1 MAYSSS
7 GGSFSFAAG
16 EQHFIPEVFSKKLQA
31 KFYAQTVLSEVTT
44 NEYEGEISGL
54 GNKVNIRT
62 VPAVTVADYTGSLSY
77 SDVTSST
84 IELDINK
91 AKSYAFK
98 VDDILRMQADIDFMN
113 EAAQDAAQN
122 MKIAIEQDVF
132 ANVAAGSSL
141 TDINNPSN
149 TPATITSSTVLGH
162 ILDAG
167 EQLDD
172 NNIPEDG
179 RFMIVNPAVA
189 TLIKQ
194 SELRQ
199 AYLTGDSVSPLRNG
213 FIGKIDRFDMYVSNN
228 LSTTSGVTS
237 GLYGHP
243 KAIAYA
249 SQMTNTETVRLES
262 SFGDGV
268 RGLAVYGYKVVL
280 PTAIGEFK
288 LQVA

>member
-16 EQHFIPEVFSKKLQA
+16 EQHFIPEVFSRKLQA

-62 VPAVTVADYTGSLSY
+62 VPAVSVADYTGSLSY

-84 IELDINK
+84 IELNIDK

-98 VDDILRMQADIDFMN
+98 VDDILKEQADIDFMN
-113 EAAQDAAQN
+113 EAANDAAQN

-141 TDINNPSN
+141 TDINATPSN
-149 TPATITSSTVLGH
+149 ITSTNVLGF

-167 EQLDD
+167 QQLDE

-179 RFMIVNPAVA
+179 RFMIINPAVA
-189 TLIKQ
+189 TLLKQ

-199 AYLTGDSVSPLRNG
+199 AYLTGDNVSPLRNG
-213 FIGKIDRFDMYVSNN
+213 FIGTVDRFNMYVSNN
-228 LSTTSGVTS
+228 LSTSAGVTS

-268 RGLAVYGYKVVL
+268 RGLSVYGYKVIL

>member
-1 MAYSSS
+1 MALSSS
-7 GGSFSFAAG
+7 SGSFSFAAG

-54 GNKVNIRT
+54 GNKVNIRA

-77 SDVTSST
+77 ADVTSST

-98 VDDILRMQADIDFMN
+98 VDDILRRQADIDFMN
-113 EAAQDAAQN
+113 EAAGDAAQN
-122 MKIAIEQDVF
+122 MKIEIEQDVF
-132 ANVAAGSSL
+132 GNVAAGSSI
-141 TDINNPSN
+141 TDVNATPSN
-149 TPATITSSTVLGH
+149 ITTSNVLGF
-162 ILDAG
+162 ILDCG
-167 EQLDD
+167 ENLDT
-172 NNIPEDG
+172 NNIPEED
-179 RFMIVNPAVA
+179 RFLIINPAVA
-189 TLIKQ
+189 SILKQ

-213 FIGKIDRFDMYVSNN
+213 FIGMVDRFKVYVSNN
-228 LSTTSGVTS
+228 LSTSSGVTS

-249 SQMTNTETVRLES
+249 SQMTNTESVRLES

-268 RGLAVYGYKVVL
+268 RGLAVYGYKVVV

-288 LQVA
+288 LQTA

>member
-7 GGSFSFAAG
+7 SGSFSFAAG

-77 SDVTSST
+77 ADVTSST

-141 TDINNPSN
+141 TDINS
-149 TPATITSSTVLGH
+149 TPADITSSTVLGH
-162 ILDAG
+162 ILSAG

-172 NNIPEDG
+172 NNIPEEG

-213 FIGKIDRFDMYVSNN
+213 FIGKIDRFNMYVSNN

-268 RGLAVYGYKVVL
+268 RGLSVYGYKVIL

>member
-1 MAYSSS
+1 MAYSTS
-7 GGSFSFAAG
+7 GGNFAFAAG
-16 EQHFIPEVFSKKLQA
+16 ENHFIPEVFSKKLQA
-31 KFYAQTVLSEVTT
+31 KFYSQTMLSEVTT

-54 GNKVNIRT
+54 GNKVNSRT
-62 VPAVTVADYTGSLSY
+62 VPAVSVADYSGSISY

-98 VDDILRMQADIDFMN
+98 VDDILREQADIDFMN
-113 EAAQDAAQN
+113 EAANDAAQN

-141 TDINNPSN
+141 TDING
-149 TPATITSSTVLGH
+149 TPANVTSANVLGH

-167 EQLDD
+167 QQLDE

-179 RFMIVNPAVA
+179 RFMIINPAVA
-189 TLIKQ
+189 TVLKQ

-199 AYLTGDSVSPLRNG
+199 AYLTGDNVSPLRNG
-213 FIGKIDRFDMYVSNN
+213 FIGTVDRFNMYVSNN
-228 LSTTSGVTS
+228 LSTASGVTS

-243 KAIAYA
+243 KAVAYA

-268 RGLAVYGYKVVL
+268 RGLAVYGYKVIL
-280 PTAIGEFK
+280 PTAVGEFK
-288 LQVA
+288 LQTA

>member
-16 EQHFIPEVFSKKLQA
+16 EQHFIPEVFSRKLQA

-62 VPAVTVADYTGSLSY
+62 VPAVSVADYTGSLSY

-84 IELDINK
+84 IELNIDK

-98 VDDILRMQADIDFMN
+98 VDDILKEQADIDFMN
-113 EAAQDAAQN
+113 EAANDAAQN

-141 TDINNPSN
+141 TDINATPSN
-149 TPATITSSTVLGH
+149 ITSANVLGF

-167 EQLDD
+167 QQLDE

-179 RFMIVNPAVA
+179 RFMIINPAVA
-189 TLIKQ
+189 TLLKQ

-199 AYLTGDSVSPLRNG
+199 AYLTGDNVSPLRNG
-213 FIGKIDRFDMYVSNN
+213 FIGTVDRFNMYVSNN
-228 LSTTSGVTS
+228 LSTSAGVTS

-268 RGLAVYGYKVVL
+268 RGLSVYGYKVIL

>member
-1 MAYSSS
+1 MAYTLSS
-7 GGSFSFAAG
+7 GAFAFAAG

-31 KFYAQTVLSEVTT
+31 KFYSQTVLSEITT
-44 NEYEGEISGL
+44 NEYEGEISGM

-62 VPAVTVADYTGSLSY
+62 VPAITVADYSGSLSY
-77 SDVTSST
+77 ADVTSGT

-98 VDDILRMQADIDFMN
+98 VDDILKSQADIDYMN
-113 EAAQDAAQN
+113 EAANDAAQN
-122 MKIAIEQDVF
+122 MKIAIETDVLG
-132 ANVAAGSSL
+132 NIAAGSSL
-141 TDINNPSN
+141 TDINA
-149 TPATITSSTVLGH
+149 TPANITSANVLGQM
-162 ILDAG
+162 IEAG
-167 EQLDD
+167 QQLDE
-172 NNIPEDG
+172 NNIPEED
-179 RFMIVNPAVA
+179 RFMIINPAVA
-189 TLIKQ
+189 SVLKQ

-213 FIGKIDRFDMYVSNN
+213 YIGMVDRFKVYVSNN

-243 KAIAYA
+243 KAVAFA

-268 RGLAVYGYKVVL
+268 RGLSVYGYKVIL

-288 LQVA
+288 LQTA

>member
-7 GGSFSFAAG
+7 SGSFSFASG

-31 KFYAQTVLSEVTT
+31 KFYAQTILSEVTT

-54 GNKVNIRT
+54 GNKVNIRS

-77 SDVTSST
+77 ADVTSGT
-84 IELDINK
+84 IELNIDK

-98 VDDILRMQADIDFMN
+98 VDDILREQADIDFMN
-113 EAAQDAAQN
+113 EAANDAAQN

-141 TDINNPSN
+141 TDINATPSN
-149 TPATITSSTVLGH
+149 LTSSNILGF

-167 EQLDD
+167 QTLDE

-179 RFMIVNPAVA
+179 RYMIISPAAA
-189 TLIKQ
+189 TLLKQ

-199 AYLTGDSVSPLRNG
+199 AYLTGDNVSPLRNG
-213 FIGKIDRFDMYVSNN
+213 FIGTVDRFNMYVSNN
-228 LSTTSGVTS
+228 LVTASGVTS

-249 SQMTNTETVRLES
+249 SQMTNTESVRLES

-288 LQVA
+288 LKFA

>member
-1 MAYSSS
+1 MAYTLSS
-7 GGSFSFAAG
+7 GAFAFAAG

-31 KFYAQTVLSEVTT
+31 KFYAQTVLSEITT
-44 NEYEGEISGL
+44 NEYEGEISGM

-62 VPAVTVADYTGSLSY
+62 VPAITVADYSGSLSY
-77 SDVTSST
+77 ADVTSGT

-98 VDDILRMQADIDFMN
+98 VDDILKSQADIDYMN
-113 EAAQDAAQN
+113 EAANDAAQN
-122 MKIAIEQDVF
+122 MKIAIETDVLG
-132 ANVAAGSSL
+132 NIAAGSSL
-141 TDINNPSN
+141 TDINA
-149 TPATITSSTVLGH
+149 TPANITSANVLGQM
-162 ILDAG
+162 IEAG
-167 EQLDD
+167 QQLDE
-172 NNIPEDG
+172 NNIPEED
-179 RFMIVNPAVA
+179 RFMIINPAVA
-189 TLIKQ
+189 SVLKQ

-213 FIGKIDRFDMYVSNN
+213 YIGMVDRFKVYVSNN

-243 KAIAYA
+243 KAVAFA

-268 RGLAVYGYKVVL
+268 RGLSVYGYKVIL

-288 LQVA
+288 LQTA

>member
-1 MAYSSS
+1 MAYSTS
-7 GGSFSFAAG
+7 GGSFSFASG
-16 EQHFIPEVFSKKLQA
+16 ENHFIPEVFSKKLQA
-31 KFYAQTVLSEVTT
+31 KFYAQTMLSEVTT

-62 VPAVTVADYTGSLSY
+62 VPAVSVADYSGSISY

-98 VDDILRMQADIDFMN
+98 VDDILREQADIDFMN
-113 EAAQDAAQN
+113 EAANDAAQN

-141 TDINNPSN
+141 TDINA
-149 TPATITSSTVLGH
+149 TPANITASTVLGH

-167 EQLDD
+167 QQLDE

-179 RFMIVNPAVA
+179 RFMIINPAVA
-189 TLIKQ
+189 TVLKQ

-199 AYLTGDSVSPLRNG
+199 AYLTGDNVSPLRNG
-213 FIGKIDRFDMYVSNN
+213 FIGTVDRFNMYVSNN

-243 KAIAYA
+243 KAVAYA

-268 RGLAVYGYKVVL
+268 RGLSVYGYKVIL

-288 LQVA
+288 LQTA

>member
-16 EQHFIPEVFSKKLQA
+16 EQHFIPEVFSRKLQA

-62 VPAVTVADYTGSLSY
+62 VPAVSVADYTGTLSY

-84 IELDINK
+84 IELNIDK

-98 VDDILRMQADIDFMN
+98 VDDILKEQADIDFMN
-113 EAAQDAAQN
+113 EAANDAAQN

-141 TDINNPSN
+141 TDINATPSN
-149 TPATITSSTVLGH
+149 ITSSNVLGF
-162 ILDAG
+162 ILEAG
-167 EQLDD
+167 QTLDE

-179 RFMIVNPAVA
+179 RFMIINPAVA
-189 TLIKQ
+189 TLLKQ

-199 AYLTGDSVSPLRNG
+199 AYLTGDNVSPLRNG
-213 FIGKIDRFDMYVSNN
+213 FIGMVDRFKMYVSNN
-228 LSTTSGVTS
+228 LSTSAGVTS
-237 GLYGHP
+237 GLFGHP

-268 RGLAVYGYKVVL
+268 RGLAVYGYKVIL

>member
-1 MAYSSS
+1 MAYTLSS
-7 GGSFSFAAG
+7 GSFAFASG
-16 EQHFIPEVFSKKLQA
+16 ENHFIPEVFSKKLQA
-31 KFYAQTVLSEVTT
+31 KFYAQTMLSEVTT
-44 NEYEGEISGL
+44 NEYEGEISGM

-62 VPAVTVADYTGSLSY
+62 VPAITVADYTGTLSY
-77 SDVTSST
+77 ADVTSGT

-98 VDDILRMQADIDFMN
+98 VDDILRLQADIDYMN
-113 EAAQDAAQN
+113 EAANDAAQN
-122 MKIAIEQDVF
+122 MKIGIEQDVF

-141 TDINNPSN
+141 TDINATPSN
-149 TPATITSSTVLGH
+149 ITTTTVLGH

-167 EQLDD
+167 KQLDE
-172 NNIPEDG
+172 NNIPEED
-179 RFMIVNPAVA
+179 RFMIINPTIASV
-189 TLIKQ
+189 LKQ

-199 AYLTGDSVSPLRNG
+199 AYLTGDNVSPLRNG
-213 FIGKIDRFDMYVSNN
+213 FIGMVDRFKIFVSNN

-249 SQMTNTETVRLES
+249 SQFTNTETVRLES

-268 RGLAVYGYKVVL
+268 RGLGVYGYKVIL

-288 LQVA
+288 LKTA

>member
-7 GGSFSFAAG
+7 SGSFSFAAG
-16 EQHFIPEVFSKKLQA
+16 EQHFIPEVFSRKLQA

-62 VPAVTVADYTGSLSY
+62 VPAVSVADYSGSLSY

-84 IELDINK
+84 IELNIDK

-98 VDDILRMQADIDFMN
+98 VDDILKEQADIDFMN
-113 EAAQDAAQN
+113 EAANDAAQN

-141 TDINNPSN
+141 TDINATPSN
-149 TPATITSSTVLGH
+149 ITSSNVLGF

-167 EQLDD
+167 QQLDE

-179 RFMIVNPAVA
+179 RFMIINPAVA
-189 TLIKQ
+189 TLLKQ

-199 AYLTGDSVSPLRNG
+199 AYLTGDNVSPLRNG
-213 FIGKIDRFDMYVSNN
+213 FIGTVDRFNMYVSNN

-268 RGLAVYGYKVVL
+268 RGLSVYGYKVIL

>member
-7 GGSFSFAAG
+7 SGSFSFASG

-31 KFYAQTVLSEVTT
+31 KFYAQTMLSEVTT

-54 GNKVNIRT
+54 GNKVNIRS

-77 SDVTSST
+77 ADVTSGT
-84 IELDINK
+84 IELNIDK

-98 VDDILRMQADIDFMN
+98 VDDILREQADIDFMN
-113 EAAQDAAQN
+113 EAANDAAQN

-141 TDINNPSN
+141 TDINATPSN
-149 TPATITSSTVLGH
+149 LTSSNILGF

-167 EQLDD
+167 QTLDE
-172 NNIPEDG
+172 NNIPEDN
-179 RFMIVNPAVA
+179 RYMIISPAA
-189 TLIKQ
+189 ASLLKQ

-199 AYLTGDSVSPLRNG
+199 AYLTGDNVSPLRNG
-213 FIGKIDRFDMYVSNN
+213 FIGTVDRFNMYVSNN
-228 LSTTSGVTS
+228 LATASSVTS

-249 SQMTNTETVRLES
+249 SQMTNTESVRLES

-288 LQVA
+288 LKFA

>member
-7 GGSFSFAAG
+7 SGSFSFAAG

-54 GNKVNIRT
+54 GNKVNIRA

-98 VDDILRMQADIDFMN
+98 VDDILKRQADIDFMN
-113 EAAQDAAQN
+113 EAAKDAAQN
-122 MKIAIEQDVF
+122 MKIEIEKDVF

-141 TDINNPSN
+141 TDINGG
-149 TPATITSSTVLGH
+149 TPATVSTSNVLGF
-162 ILDAG
+162 ILEAG
-167 EQLDD
+167 QTLDE
-172 NNIPEDG
+172 NNIPEED
-179 RFMIVNPAVA
+179 RFMIINPATA
-189 TLIKQ
+189 SILKQ
-194 SELRQ
+194 TELRQ

-213 FIGKIDRFDMYVSNN
+213 FIGMVDRFKMYVSNN
-228 LSTTSGVTS
+228 LSTTAGVTS
-237 GLYGHP
+237 GLFGHP

-280 PTAIGEFK
+280 PTALGEFK
-288 LQVA
+288 LA

>member
-7 GGSFSFAAG
+7 SGSFSFAAG

-141 TDINNPSN
+141 TDINS
-149 TPATITSSTVLGH
+149 TPADITSSTVLGH
-162 ILDAG
+162 ILSAG

-288 LQVA
+288 LKVA

>member
-1 MAYSSS
+1 MAYTLSS
-7 GGSFSFAAG
+7 GAFAFAAG

-31 KFYAQTVLSEVTT
+31 KFYSQTVLSEITT
-44 NEYEGEISGL
+44 NEYEGEISGM

-62 VPAVTVADYTGSLSY
+62 VPAITVADYSGSLSY
-77 SDVTSST
+77 ADVTSGT

-98 VDDILRMQADIDFMN
+98 VDDILKSQADIDYMN
-113 EAAQDAAQN
+113 EAANDAAQN
-122 MKIAIEQDVF
+122 MKIAIETDVLG
-132 ANVAAGSSL
+132 NIAAGSSL
-141 TDINNPSN
+141 TDINA
-149 TPATITSSTVLGH
+149 TPANVTSANVLGQM
-162 ILDAG
+162 IEAG
-167 EQLDD
+167 QQLDE
-172 NNIPEDG
+172 NNIPEED
-179 RFMIVNPAVA
+179 RFMIINPAVA
-189 TLIKQ
+189 SVLKQ

-213 FIGKIDRFDMYVSNN
+213 FIGMVDRFKVYVSNN

-243 KAIAYA
+243 KAVAFA

-268 RGLAVYGYKVVL
+268 RGLSVYGYKVIL

-288 LQVA
+288 LKTA

>member
-1 MAYSSS
+1 M
-7 GGSFSFAAG
+7 
-16 EQHFIPEVFSKKLQA
+16 
-31 KFYAQTVLSEVTT
+31 LSDVTT
-44 NEYEGEISGL
+44 NEYEGEISGM

-62 VPAVTVADYTGSLSY
+62 VPAVTVADYTGTLSY
-77 SDVTSST
+77 ADVTSGT

-98 VDDILRMQADIDFMN
+98 VDDILRLQADIDFMN
-113 EAAQDAAQN
+113 EAANDAAQN
-122 MKIAIEQDVF
+122 MKISIEQDVF
-132 ANVAAGSSL
+132 ANVAAGSTL
-141 TDINNPSN
+141 TDINA
-149 TPATITSSTVLGH
+149 TPANITASTVLGH
-162 ILDAG
+162 ILSAG

-179 RFMIVNPAVA
+179 RFMIINPAVA

-199 AYLTGDSVSPLRNG
+199 AYLTGDNVSPLRNG
-213 FIGKIDRFDMYVSNN
+213 FLGKIDRFNMYVSNN

-249 SQMTNTETVRLES
+249 SQFTNTETVRLES

-268 RGLAVYGYKVVL
+268 RGLGVYGYKVIL

>member
-7 GGSFSFAAG
+7 SGSFSFAAG

-54 GNKVNIRT
+54 GNKVNIRA
-62 VPAVTVADYTGSLSY
+62 VPAVTVADYTGTLSY

-84 IELDINK
+84 IELNIDK

-98 VDDILRMQADIDFMN
+98 VDDILRTQADIDFMN
-113 EAAQDAAQN
+113 EAARDAAQN
-122 MKIAIEQDVF
+122 MKIEIEQDVF

-141 TDINNPSN
+141 TDINGG
-149 TPATITSSTVLGH
+149 TPATVSTSNVLGF

-167 EQLDD
+167 KTLDE
-172 NNIPEDG
+172 NNIPEED
-179 RFMIVNPAVA
+179 RFMIVNPATA
-189 TLIKQ
+189 SILKQ
-194 SELRQ
+194 TELRQ

-213 FIGKIDRFDMYVSNN
+213 FIGMVDRFKMYVSNN
-228 LSTTSGVTS
+228 LSTTAGVTS

-249 SQMTNTETVRLES
+249 SQFTNTETVRLES

-288 LQVA
+288 LA

>member
-7 GGSFSFAAG
+7 SGSFSFAAG

-54 GNKVNIRT
+54 GNKVNIRA
-62 VPAVTVADYTGSLSY
+62 VPAVTVADYTGTLSY

-84 IELDINK
+84 IELNIDK

-98 VDDILRMQADIDFMN
+98 VDDILRTQADIDFMN
-113 EAAQDAAQN
+113 EAAKDAAQN
-122 MKIAIEQDVF
+122 MKIEIEQDVF

-141 TDINNPSN
+141 TDINGG
-149 TPATITSSTVLGH
+149 TPATVSTSNVLGF

-167 EQLDD
+167 KTLDE
-172 NNIPEDG
+172 NNIPEED
-179 RFMIVNPAVA
+179 RFMIVNPATA
-189 TLIKQ
+189 SILKQ
-194 SELRQ
+194 TELRQ

-213 FIGKIDRFDMYVSNN
+213 FIGMVDRFKMYVSNN
-228 LSTTSGVTS
+228 LSTTAGVTS

-249 SQMTNTETVRLES
+249 SQFTNTETVRLES

-288 LQVA
+288 LA

>member
-1 MAYSSS
+1 MALSSS
-7 GGSFSFAAG
+7 SGSFSFAAG

-54 GNKVNIRT
+54 GNKVNIRA

-77 SDVTSST
+77 ADVTSST

-98 VDDILRMQADIDFMN
+98 VDDILRRQADIDFMN
-113 EAAQDAAQN
+113 EAAGDAAQN
-122 MKIAIEQDVF
+122 MKIEIEQDVF
-132 ANVAAGSSL
+132 GNVAAGSSI
-141 TDINNPSN
+141 TDVNATPSN
-149 TPATITSSTVLGH
+149 ITTSNVLGF
-162 ILDAG
+162 ILDCG
-167 EQLDD
+167 ENLDT
-172 NNIPEDG
+172 NNIPEED
-179 RFMIVNPAVA
+179 RFLIINPAVA
-189 TLIKQ
+189 SILKQ

-199 AYLTGDSVSPLRNG
+199 AYLTGDSVSPLRNS
-213 FIGKIDRFDMYVSNN
+213 FIGMVDRFKVYVSNN
-228 LSTTSGVTS
+228 LSTSSGVTC

-268 RGLAVYGYKVVL
+268 RGLAVYGYKVVV

-288 LQVA
+288 LQTA

>member
-7 GGSFSFAAG
+7 SGSFSFAAG

-54 GNKVNIRT
+54 GNKVNIRA
-62 VPAVTVADYTGSLSY
+62 VPAVSVADYTGSLSY
-77 SDVTSST
+77 ADVTSST
-84 IELDINK
+84 IELNIDK

-98 VDDILRMQADIDFMN
+98 VDDILREQADIDFMN
-113 EAAQDAAQN
+113 EASKDAAQN

-141 TDINNPSN
+141 TDVNSTPSN
-149 TPATITSSTVLGH
+149 ITTSNVLGF
-162 ILDAG
+162 ILEAG
-167 EQLDD
+167 ENLDV
-172 NNIPEDG
+172 NNIPEED
-179 RFMIVNPAVA
+179 RFMIINPAVA
-189 TLIKQ
+189 SVLKQ

-213 FIGKIDRFDMYVSNN
+213 FIGMVDRFRMYVSNN
-228 LSTTSGVTS
+228 LSTSAGVSS

-249 SQMTNTETVRLES
+249 SQFTNTESVRLES

-288 LQVA
+288 LQTA

>member
-1 MAYSSS
+1 MAYSTS
-7 GGSFSFAAG
+7 GGSFSFASG
-16 EQHFIPEVFSKKLQA
+16 ENHFIPEVFSKKLQA

-62 VPAVTVADYTGSLSY
+62 VPAVSVADYSGSISY

-98 VDDILRMQADIDFMN
+98 VDDILREQADIDFMN
-113 EAAQDAAQN
+113 EAANDAAQN

-141 TDINNPSN
+141 TDINA
-149 TPATITSSTVLGH
+149 TPANITASTVLGH

-167 EQLDD
+167 QQLDE

-179 RFMIVNPAVA
+179 RFMIINPAVA
-189 TLIKQ
+189 TVLKQ

-199 AYLTGDSVSPLRNG
+199 AYLTGDNVSPLRNG
-213 FIGKIDRFDMYVSNN
+213 FIGTVDRFNMYVSNN

-243 KAIAYA
+243 KAVAYA

-268 RGLAVYGYKVVL
+268 RGLSVYGYKVIL

-288 LQVA
+288 LQTA

>member
-1 MAYSSS
+1 MAYSTS
-7 GGSFSFAAG
+7 GGSFSFASG
-16 EQHFIPEVFSKKLQA
+16 ENHFIPEVFSKKLQA
-31 KFYAQTVLSEVTT
+31 KFYAQTMLSEVTT

-62 VPAVTVADYTGSLSY
+62 VPAVSVADYSGSISY

-98 VDDILRMQADIDFMN
+98 VDDILREQADIDFMN
-113 EAAQDAAQN
+113 EAANDAAQN

-141 TDINNPSN
+141 SDING
-149 TPATITSSTVLGH
+149 TPANVTSANVLGH

-167 EQLDD
+167 QLLDE

-179 RFMIVNPAVA
+179 RFMIINPAVA
-189 TLIKQ
+189 TVLKQ

-199 AYLTGDSVSPLRNG
+199 AYLTGDNVSPLRNG
-213 FIGKIDRFDMYVSNN
+213 FIGTVDRFNMYVSNN
-228 LSTTSGVTS
+228 LSTASGVTS

-243 KAIAYA
+243 KAVAYA

-268 RGLAVYGYKVVL
+268 RGLAVYGYKVIL
-280 PTAIGEFK
+280 PTAVGEFK
-288 LQVA
+288 LQTA

>member
-7 GGSFSFAAG
+7 SGSFSFASG

-31 KFYAQTVLSEVTT
+31 KFYAQTMLSEVTT

-54 GNKVNIRT
+54 GNKVNIRS
-62 VPAVTVADYTGSLSY
+62 VPAVTVADYSGSLSY
-77 SDVTSST
+77 ADVTSST
-84 IELDINK
+84 IELNIDK

-98 VDDILRMQADIDFMN
+98 VDDILREQADIDFMN
-113 EAAQDAAQN
+113 EAANDAAQN

-141 TDINNPSN
+141 TDVNATPSN
-149 TPATITSSTVLGH
+149 LTSSNILGF

-167 EQLDD
+167 QTLDE
-172 NNIPEDG
+172 NNIPEDN
-179 RFMIVNPAVA
+179 RYMIISPAAA
-189 TLIKQ
+189 TLLKQ

-199 AYLTGDSVSPLRNG
+199 AYLTGDNVSPLRNG
-213 FIGKIDRFDMYVSNN
+213 FIGTVDRFNMYVSNN
-228 LSTTSGVTS
+228 LATASSVTS

-249 SQMTNTETVRLES
+249 SQMTNTESVRLES

-288 LQVA
+288 LKFA

>member
-7 GGSFSFAAG
+7 SGSFSFASG

-31 KFYAQTVLSEVTT
+31 KFYAQTMLSEVTT

-54 GNKVNIRT
+54 GNKVNIRS
-62 VPAVTVADYTGSLSY
+62 VPAVTVADYSGSLSY
-77 SDVTSST
+77 ADVTSGT
-84 IELDINK
+84 IELNIDK

-98 VDDILRMQADIDFMN
+98 VDDILREQADIDFMN
-113 EAAQDAAQN
+113 EAANDAAQN

-141 TDINNPSN
+141 TDVNATPSN
-149 TPATITSSTVLGH
+149 LTSSNILGF

-167 EQLDD
+167 QTLDE
-172 NNIPEDG
+172 NNIPEDN
-179 RFMIVNPAVA
+179 RYMIISPAAA
-189 TLIKQ
+189 TLLKQ

-199 AYLTGDSVSPLRNG
+199 AYLTGDNVSPLRNG
-213 FIGKIDRFDMYVSNN
+213 FIGTVDRFNMYVSNN
-228 LSTTSGVTS
+228 LVTASGVTS

-249 SQMTNTETVRLES
+249 SQMTNTESVRLES

-288 LQVA
+288 LKFA

>member
-7 GGSFSFAAG
+7 SGSFSFAAG

-54 GNKVNIRT
+54 GNKVNIRA
-62 VPAVTVADYTGSLSY
+62 VPAVTVADYTGTLSY

-84 IELDINK
+84 IELNIDK

-98 VDDILRMQADIDFMN
+98 VDDILRTQADIDFMN
-113 EAAQDAAQN
+113 EAAKDAAQN
-122 MKIAIEQDVF
+122 MKIEIEQDVF

-141 TDINNPSN
+141 TDINGG
-149 TPATITSSTVLGH
+149 TPATVSTSNVLGF

-167 EQLDD
+167 KTLDE
-172 NNIPEDG
+172 NNIPEED
-179 RFMIVNPAVA
+179 RFMIVNPATA
-189 TLIKQ
+189 SILKQ
-194 SELRQ
+194 TELRQ

-213 FIGKIDRFDMYVSNN
+213 FIGMVDRFKMYVSNN
-228 LSTTSGVTS
+228 LSTAAGVTS

-249 SQMTNTETVRLES
+249 SQFTNTETVRLES

-280 PTAIGEFK
+280 PTALGEFK
-288 LQVA
+288 LA

>member
-1 MAYSSS
+1 MALSSS
-7 GGSFSFAAG
+7 SGSFSFAAG

-54 GNKVNIRT
+54 GNKVNIRA

-77 SDVTSST
+77 ADVTSST

-98 VDDILRMQADIDFMN
+98 VDDILKRQADIDFMS
-113 EAAQDAAQN
+113 EAANDAAQN
-122 MKIAIEQDVF
+122 MKIEIEQDVF
-132 ANVAAGSSL
+132 GNVAAGSSI
-141 TDINNPSN
+141 TDVNATPSN
-149 TPATITSSTVLGH
+149 ITTSNVLGF
-162 ILDAG
+162 ILDCG
-167 EQLDD
+167 ENLDT
-172 NNIPEDG
+172 NNIPEED
-179 RFMIVNPAVA
+179 RFLIINPAVA
-189 TLIKQ
+189 SILKQ

-213 FIGKIDRFDMYVSNN
+213 FIGMVDRFKVYVSNN

-268 RGLAVYGYKVVL
+268 RGLAVYGYKVVV

-288 LQVA
+288 LQTA

>member
-7 GGSFSFAAG
+7 SGSFSFASG

-31 KFYAQTVLSEVTT
+31 KFYAQTMLSEVTT

-54 GNKVNIRT
+54 GNKVNIRS
-62 VPAVTVADYTGSLSY
+62 VPAVTVADYSGSLSY
-77 SDVTSST
+77 ADVTSGT
-84 IELDINK
+84 IELNIDK

-98 VDDILRMQADIDFMN
+98 VDDILREQADIDFMN
-113 EAAQDAAQN
+113 EAANDAAQN

-141 TDINNPSN
+141 TDVNATPSN
-149 TPATITSSTVLGH
+149 LTSSNILGF

-167 EQLDD
+167 QTLDE
-172 NNIPEDG
+172 NNIPEDN
-179 RFMIVNPAVA
+179 RYMIISPAAA
-189 TLIKQ
+189 TLLKQ

-199 AYLTGDSVSPLRNG
+199 AYLTGDNVSPLRNG
-213 FIGKIDRFDMYVSNN
+213 FIGTVDRFNMYVSNN
-228 LSTTSGVTS
+228 LVTASGVTS

-249 SQMTNTETVRLES
+249 SQMTNTESVRLES

-280 PTAIGEFK
+280 PTAVGEFK
-288 LQVA
+288 LKFA